1 MGNSS
6 TQDIPGLRRVVH
18 SAKETSRTTLPNL
31 QEIYKRCWRT
41 RRDPERSQYLHCCLQ
56 GGVTTA
62 CTEDEEE
69 HLSSGHP
76 HPQQTLHYYT
86 HSFAHT
92 IFIDCFCLS
101 RAGAQTNLLHIVLCM
116 NPRLGIF
123 SAEHLCSIHVFSAKK
138 EATQKISSEY
148 TDFKTVGPGLLPEVH
163 AHCPLL
169 LREGLYMPRVK
180 FHCASVNVTA
190 TCL

>member
-1 MGNSS
+1 MLENH
-6 TQDIPGLRRVVH
+6 Q
-18 SAKETSRTTLPNL
+18 
-31 QEIYKRCWRT
+31 
-41 RRDPERSQYLHCCLQ
+41 DPERSQYLHFCLQ

-101 RAGAQTNLLHIVLCM
+101 RAGAQSNLQHIVLMYVSQIGNFQC
-116 NPRLGIF
+116 RASVF
-123 SAEHLCSIHVFSAKK
+123 RTCWVFSSKK
-138 EATQKISSEY
+138 ETTRMISSEY